1 MNGVNKVI
9 LMGHLGK
16 DPELTQTDD
25 GKVCCRFSLA
35 TTEVYNKKKFT
46 EWHNITV
53 WGKMGNIC
61 SQYLKK
67 GDPLYLEGRIKTS
80 VRTDKETN
88 EKKYYFSVQANSLNF
103 INTRKGESSSDSD
116 DMVDAAKKEL
126 GAQEE
131 DDIPW

>member
-1 MNGVNKVI
+1 M
-9 LMGHLGK
+9 
-16 DPELTQTDD
+16 
-25 GKVCCRFSLA
+25 
-35 TTEVYNKKKFT
+35 
-46 EWHNITV
+46 
-53 WGKMGNIC
+53 
-61 SQYLKK
+61 
-67 GDPLYLEGRIKTS
+67 EGRIKTS